1 MEKEELLGQL
11 RNITNCMII
20 SDLRYVGK
28 DVLYSA
34 ILSLNVDDYSMEEW
48 HDAIIYLT
56 GNDVD
61 KSIGKAAAKEYLCD
75 YYRHN

>member
-1 MEKEELLGQL
+1 MLVKMYCILQF
-11 RNITNCMII
+11 
-20 SDLRYVGK
+20 
-28 DVLYSA
+28 
-34 ILSLNVDDYSMEEW
+34 LSLNVDDYSMKEW

>member
-20 SDLRYVGK
+20 SDLRYVAE

-34 ILSLNVDDYSMEEW
+34 IQSLEAKDYSIEEW

-56 GNDVD
+56 GNDIE
-61 KSIGKAAAKEYLCD
+61 KSIGKIAAKEYLCN
-75 YYRHN
+75 YYQQ